1 MTRKAATNMTMP
13 SVLEISRQATL
24 KPVTEI
30 AAEAGLPPWLIEP
43 YGEHVAK
50 IDLKAIEE
58 LADQPRARYVL
69 VTAVTPTPT
78 GWRLPVREAR
88 ASAGAGFVYPICG
101 DMRTMP
107 GLTTHPAAEHIDID
121 ADGKVVGLA

>member
-1 MTRKAATNMTMP
+1 MTMP
-13 SVLEISRQATL
+13 SALEISRQATL

-30 AAEAGLPPWLIEP
+30 AAEAGLPPWLIQP
-43 YGEHVAK
+43 YGEHVAQ

-88 ASAGAGFVYPICG
+88 ASAGPGSSTPSAGTCEPCQG
-101 DMRTMP
+101 
-107 GLTTHPAAEHIDID
+107 
-121 ADGKVVGLA
+121 